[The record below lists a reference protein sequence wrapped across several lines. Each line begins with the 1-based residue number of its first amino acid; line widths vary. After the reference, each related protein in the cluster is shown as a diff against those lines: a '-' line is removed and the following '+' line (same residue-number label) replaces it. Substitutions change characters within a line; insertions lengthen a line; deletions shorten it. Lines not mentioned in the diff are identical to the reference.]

1 MLPTIT
7 PPPIAASSPAPPH
20 DKFDGK
26 LQWSQTAYISRNQKM
41 HGRYG
46 RLCPLLFLY
55 AHYYFRSLTF
65 FLTEVLK
72 KAAIPAIVLYSP
84 HNQAKNS
91 MAGCCNNLP

>member
-1 MLPTIT
+1 MLPTIRQ
-7 PPPIAASSPAPPH
+7 PSIAASSPAPPH

-26 LQWSQTAYISRNQKM
+26 LQWSQTAYISRKQKM

-46 RLCPLLFLY
+46 RLSPLLFLY
-55 AHYYFRSLTF
+55 AHYYFCSALF
-65 FLTEVLK
+65 FIEVLK

-84 HNQAKNS
+84 HKQAKNS